1 MGKIYELTV
10 RVPAGDV
17 ITYNLERLADAMDIK
32 DPARLAVEINGSQ
45 GLVTIYPEDPLADVV
60 LTDPADLA
68 MDATGR
74 IWVGR
79 HHNGRKTRVR
89 LYDPKSGSA
98 QRLLLF
104 GTTGAGKSTGGQILL
119 AGMKRSGVTVFYADL
134 KGGQSAPEARA
145 NCDWCTFTQEGAIAQ
160 LRTFW
165 NIMKEREAR
174 YAAAGRSKFLMNRPD
189 PLMYMIV
196 DEANRL
202 LEKGAPYRD
211 EATFYIKDIGRTG
224 RSLGMGIALFAQA
237 GHLEELGG
245 SDTLRSMLKEG
256 EVILLRWT
264 SNLMRQLVSDGLLPA
279 GQKLMPI
286 PKYAGAFELKSQF
299 DTTET
304 DEDRPGTQGNGYHL
318 SGTNPTSRMRFFKVG
333 SVMPTDG
340 LDPEMLALYGDGPV
354 ATLEEASWEAA
365 GEAYAGRLDGLA
377 AYQAACPEKFEEPQ
391 AGAPG
396 RGRSGSGTGGVRTAP
411 TPGAAAARTVPVPV
425 IPVPEP
431 EEPARPRR
439 LTVGDRVAAVLENTD
454 EHLDIY
460 AILDAVN
467 ADGGKPVKLGSI
479 KAALTG
485 LNTANRTDQE

>member
-1 MGKIYELTV
+1 MALIYEVGV
-10 RVPAGDV
+10 RAPAGDV
-17 ITYNLERLADAMDIK
+17 IGYDMPRLADAMNVM
-32 DPARLAVEINGSQ
+32 DPARLAVETVGSR
-45 GLVTIYPEDPLADVV
+45 GLVTIYPEDPLEEV
-60 LTDPADLA
+60 LLPDPAELL
-68 MDATGR
+68 MDSTGR

-79 HHNGRKTRVR
+79 HHNGRRTKVR

-98 QRLLLF
+98 QRLILF

-145 NCDWCTFTQEGAIAQ
+145 NCDWCTYTQEGAIAQ
-160 LRTFW
+160 LRTYW

-279 GQKLMPI
+279 GQKLAAI
-286 PKYAGAFELKSQF
+286 PKYAGVVELVSQF
-299 DTTET
+299 DDTEA

-318 SGTNPTSRMRFFKVG
+318 SGTHPTSRMRFFKVG
-333 SVMPTDG
+333 SEMPTDG

-354 ATLEEASWEAA
+354 PTLEESSWEAA
-365 GEAYAGRLDGLA
+365 GRAYAGRLDGMA
-377 AYQAACPEKFEEPQ
+377 AYQAACPEKFKEPET
-391 AGAPG
+391 GG
-396 RGRSGSGTGGVRTAP
+396 RGQGRGGSGGGSRPVRSA
-411 TPGAAAARTVPVPV
+411 PVPV
-425 IPVPEP
+425 IPVSAPGEQ
-431 EEPARPRR
+431 EPARPRR
-439 LTVGDRVAAVLENTD
+439 LTIGDRILAVLESAEAPMDT
-454 EHLDIY
+454 I

-467 ADGGKPVKLGSI
+467 ADGGKVVKLGSI
-479 KAALTG
+479 KAAMTA
-485 LNTANRTDQE
+485 LNAAARDDQG

>member
-1 MGKIYELTV
+1 MGLIYELTV
-10 RVPAGDV
+10 QAPAGDV
-17 ITYNLERLADAMDIK
+17 IGYNMERLADSMHIK
-32 DPARLAVEINGSQ
+32 DPARLAVETAGSR
-45 GLVTIYPEDPLADVV
+45 GLVTVYPEDPLADV
-60 LTDPADLA
+60 LLSDPADLA

-74 IWVGR
+74 IWTGR
-79 HHNGRKTRVR
+79 HHNGRRTRIR

-119 AGMKRSGVTVFYADL
+119 AGMKRSGVAVFYADL
-134 KGGQSAPEARA
+134 KGGQSAPEARN
-145 NCDWCTFTQEGAIAQ
+145 NCDWCVFTQEGAIAQ
-160 LRTFW
+160 LRVFW
-165 NIMKEREAR
+165 NIMKERERR
-174 YAAAGRSKFLMNRPD
+174 YAAAGRSKFLMGRPD
-189 PLMYMIV
+189 PLMYIIL

-224 RSLGMGIALFAQA
+224 RSLGMGIGLFAQA

-279 GQKLMPI
+279 GQKLAAI
-286 PKYAGAFELKSQF
+286 PKYAGVVELKSQF
-299 DTTET
+299 DDTEA

-318 SGTNPTSRMRFFKVG
+318 SGTHPTSRMRFFKVG
-333 SVMPTDG
+333 SEMPTDG

-354 ATLEEASWEAA
+354 AALEEASWDAA

-377 AYQAACPEKFEEPQ
+377 AYQAACPEKFEEAEQGGSGKGRGTSSGTGWP
-391 AGAPG
+391 APG
-396 RGRSGSGTGGVRTAP
+396 RS
-411 TPGAAAARTVPVPV
+411 VPAPV
-425 IPVPEP
+425 IPAPVP

-439 LTVGDRVAAVLENTD
+439 LTIGDRIQAVLESTD

-467 ADGGKPVKLGSI
+467 ADGGKTVKLGSI
-479 KAALTG
+479 KAAMTG
-485 LNTANRTDQE
+485 LNAADRDDQ